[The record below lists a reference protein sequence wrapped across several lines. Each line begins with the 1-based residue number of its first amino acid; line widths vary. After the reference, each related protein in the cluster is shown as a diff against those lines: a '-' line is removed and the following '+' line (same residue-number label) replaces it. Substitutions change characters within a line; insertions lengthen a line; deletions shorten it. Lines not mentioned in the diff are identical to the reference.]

1 LAPGPYGEPARGQ
14 RPFVT
19 TTTLA
24 APADPGS
31 LGGGSFFKKLH
42 RVADRHDR
50 LGLIVWNLNAEFF
63 FKSHDKLNRVERIGA
78 KVVDEI
84 GVVDHF
90 VGLNA
95 EMFDNDL
102 FYALSDI
109 AHFVRPHTGGAL
121 QPAFD

>member
-1 LAPGPYGEPARGQ
+1 MSGPHGKPAWGR

-19 TTTLA
+19 TAPSA
-24 APADPGS
+24 APAD
-31 LGGGSFFKKLH
+31 LALFGGRSFFKKLY

-50 LGLIVWNLNAEFF
+50 LGLIVRDFDAELF

-109 AHFVRPHTGGAL
+109 AHFVRPHTGGA
-121 QPAFD
+121 QEPAFD